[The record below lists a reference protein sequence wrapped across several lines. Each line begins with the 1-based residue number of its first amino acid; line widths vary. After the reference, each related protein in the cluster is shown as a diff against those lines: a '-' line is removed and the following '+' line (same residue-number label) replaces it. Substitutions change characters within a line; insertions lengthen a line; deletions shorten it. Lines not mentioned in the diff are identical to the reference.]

1 MPDVVLIAPPIQ
13 EFYLTKKRTIPYGLA
28 SIAASLEAEGLSC
41 TIIDALAR
49 DKVKVIRYPDS
60 FSHLVPYY
68 GRADISLFSLFHQFK
83 HFGYSYEH
91 IGHLTRKAQPLVVG
105 ISSLFTPYCDQ
116 ALETAKAVKRF
127 CPDAIVVLGGHHPTH
142 FPEQTLSWDAV
153 DFVLRGEGEKTFP
166 ELCRLLKS
174 QGPNSRPDK
183 ACLKQIK
190 GIAFRT
196 GDAMFVTPPA
206 WVEDLGS
213 QPAPDFEKIDWNYYQ
228 RRKKATI
235 TVVASRGCPFTCSY
249 CAVSAA
255 GSHGRFRQRPVSDI
269 LEEIQLQAGKRP
281 IGFIDFEDENL
292 TLKKSWILELLDG
305 IGSIFK
311 GNRVELRAMN
321 GLYPPSLDEEII
333 LAMKKAGFKTLNLSV
348 GSFSKE
354 QLKQFRRPDV
364 RAAHD
369 RVLDMAE
376 SFCMDCVSYILGAA
390 PGQSPATSLKDLF
403 MLASRRTLAGF
414 SVYYPAPGS
423 VDYGVCKEKRL
434 LPPDFT
440 MMRSTALPVSD
451 TTSQLQAL
459 TLLRLARIL
468 NYLKY
473 CAGTQKG
480 LPPALSREALLA
492 MESEGAG
499 AISGPDFSG
508 LCREKASDLL
518 MRMFLTDAV
527 PRGMDH
533 QGNIYVHPH
542 CPDLC
547 KKFVEGIGR
556 IRICPTTA

>member
-1 MPDVVLIAPPIQ
+1 MPMPDVVLIAPPIQ
-13 EFYLTKKRTIPYGLA
+13 EFYLTKKRTVPYGLA
-28 SIAASLEAEGLSC
+28 AIAGSLEAEGFTC

-49 DKVKVIRYPDS
+49 DKVKVIDYPEL
-60 FSHLVPYY
+60 FSYLVPYY
-68 GRADISLFSLFHQFK
+68 GRSDISLFSLFHQFK
-83 HFGYSYEH
+83 HFGFSYEH
-91 IGHLTRKAQPLVVG
+91 IGHLTRKARPKVVG

-127 CPDAIVVLGGHHPTH
+127 CPDTVVVLGGHHPTH
-142 FPEQTLSWDAV
+142 FPKQTLSCSAV

-166 ELCRLLKS
+166 ELCRLLKA
-174 QGPNSRPDK
+174 QGKYVRPDE
-183 ACLKQIK
+183 AALKQIK
-190 GIAFRT
+190 GIAFRADDT
-196 GDAMFVTPPA
+196 IFVNPPA

-213 QPAPDFEKIDWNYYQ
+213 QATLDFEKIDWHYYQ
-228 RRKKATI
+228 RKKKAAI

-249 CAVSAA
+249 CAVSAS

-269 LEEIQLQAGKRP
+269 LAEIQLQAKKRP

-292 TLKKSWILELLDG
+292 TLKKTWVLELLDG
-305 IGSIFK
+305 LDNIFK
-311 GNRVELRAMN
+311 GKSVELRAMN

-333 LAMKKAGFKTLNLSV
+333 LAMKRAGFKTLNLSV

-354 QLKQFRRPDV
+354 QLKQFRRADV
-364 RAAHD
+364 RNAHD

-376 SFCMDCVSYILGAA
+376 RCGMDCVSYILGAA
-390 PGQSPATSLKDLF
+390 PGQSPETSLNDLF

-423 VDYGVCKEKRL
+423 VDYALCEDRHL
-434 LPPDFT
+434 LPENFT

-451 TTSQLQAL
+451 TTSKIQAL

-468 NYLKY
+468 NYLKS
-473 CAGTQKG
+473 CAGTDTD
-480 LPPALSREALLA
+480 LPCALSGKARSATESGRAASNPDRE
-492 MESEGAG
+492 
-499 AISGPDFSG
+499 
-508 LCREKASDLL
+508 RASDLL
-518 MRMFLTDAV
+518 IRMFLTDAV

-547 KKFVEGIGR
+547 KKFVDKIGR
-556 IRICPTTA
+556 IRICPIRQAGDL